1 MTPIQPAHTLDIE
14 EIQQVVNQLVEAV
27 NRLEATTDKTTLDV
41 NLQQIQETD
50 DTVSM
55 RRQLD
60 VVIDHLKG
68 M

>member
-27 NRLEATTDKTTLDV
+27 NRLEATTDKTTLDA